1 MKSTPEEL
9 AYHDEFRG
17 KLLELVAEYMREG
30 LNRNIQI
37 DRTWLILTMDLV
49 DCVSAFAVKRGQS
62 EQSLTE
68 LVSGAYREAIRSG
81 AKAAG
86 GLN

>member
-17 KLLELVAEYMREG
+17 RLLELVAEYMHEG

-37 DRTWLILTMDLV
+37 DRAWLILMMDLI
-49 DCVSAFAVKRGQS
+49 DCASAFAVKQGQS
-62 EQSLTE
+62 EQSLSE
-68 LVSGAYREAIRSG
+68 LVSGAYRAAIRGG

-86 GLN
+86 DLN